1 LSREWKMGD
10 IRAAYGE
17 ALVEL
22 GKRKEEVVV
31 LDADLAHS
39 LRTLKF
45 KERFP
50 ERYFNVG
57 IAEQNMVSIAAGLA
71 ACGKIPFVNSF
82 AVFVP
87 GRCYDQVRLSVGYTG
102 LNVKLVGSHGGVSVG
117 EDGASHQGTEDI
129 ALARA
134 IPGMTVIVPAD
145 AVEVKKVVFA
155 AAEHKGPVYIRLMRP
170 KTPIVMGED
179 YEFRIGR
186 AAQLTEGEDV
196 TIVACG
202 IEVWQALEAAEI
214 LAREGIKARVLNMS
228 TIKPLDEEAL
238 LRAARETG
246 AIVTAED
253 HTTTGGLG
261 GAVSEFLSE
270 NFPVPVVRV
279 GIRDTWGQSG
289 PWEELLEHYGLT
301 ARHIVEAAK
310 RAMALRDGKRAL
322 EGGRGEGL
330 WAGGLK

>member
-1 LSREWKMGD
+1 MGD

-22 GKRKEEVVV
+22 GERNPDVVV

-71 ACGKIPFVNSF
+71 ACGKVPFVNSF
-82 AVFVP
+82 SVFVP

-102 LNVKLVGSHGGVSVG
+102 LNVKLAGSHGGVATG

-145 AVEVKKVVFA
+145 AEEVREVVFSSS
-155 AAEHKGPVYIRLMRP
+155 EHKGPVYIRLMRP
-170 KTPIVMGED
+170 KTPVIFEKGCN
-179 YEFRIGR
+179 FRIGK
-186 AAQLTEGEDV
+186 ATQLTDGDDV

-202 IEVWQALEAAEI
+202 IEVWQALEAFYL
-214 LAREGIKARVLNMS
+214 LAREGIKARVINMS

-238 LRAARETG
+238 LRAAKETG

-253 HTTTGGLG
+253 HVVTGGLG

-270 NFPVPVVRV
+270 KFPVPVVKV
-279 GIRDTWGQSG
+279 GIKNWGESG
-289 PWEELLEHYGLT
+289 SWKELLDHFGLS
-301 ARHIVEAAK
+301 APHIAQAAK
-310 RAMALRDGKRAL
+310 KAMESRDRRRVL
-322 EGGRGEGL
+322 S
-330 WAGGLK
+330 W

>member
-1 LSREWKMGD
+1 MSKEWKIGD
-10 IRAAYGE
+10 IRSAYGE

-22 GKRKEEVVV
+22 GERNPDVVV

-50 ERYFNVG
+50 DRYFNVG

-71 ACGKIPFVNSF
+71 TCGKIPFVNSF
-82 AVFVP
+82 SVFVP

-145 AVEVKKVVFA
+145 AVEVKKAVFA

-170 KTPIVMGED
+170 KTPIVLDEGH
-179 YEFRIGR
+179 EFRIGK
-186 AAQLTEGEDV
+186 ATQLTEGDDV

-202 IEVWQALEAAEI
+202 IEVWQALEAAD
-214 LAREGIKARVLNMS
+214 LLLKEGIKARVLNMS
-228 TIKPLDEEAL
+228 TIKPLDGEAL
-238 LRAARETG
+238 LRAAEETG

-253 HTTTGGLG
+253 HMVTGGLG

-279 GIRDTWGQSG
+279 GIRDVWGQSG
-289 PWEELLEHYGLT
+289 PWKELLEHYGLT
-301 ARHIVEAAK
+301 APHIAEAAK
-310 RAMALRDGKRAL
+310 RAMVLRDRPRFREKSEAV
-322 EGGRGEGL
+322 
-330 WAGGLK
+330 